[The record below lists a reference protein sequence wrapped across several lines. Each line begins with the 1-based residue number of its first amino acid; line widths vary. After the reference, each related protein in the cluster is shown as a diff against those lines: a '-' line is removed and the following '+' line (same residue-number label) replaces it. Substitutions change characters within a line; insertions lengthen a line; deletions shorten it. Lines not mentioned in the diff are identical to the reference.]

1 MNQQAVI
8 ERITA
13 RKIIPIAVI
22 DDAEQ
27 AVPLAE
33 ALLAGGLDV
42 IEITLRTPAAERALA
57 TISKTFPQML
67 AGAGTILDEAQI
79 PRVAAAGG
87 RFGVA
92 PGLNEAVVRKAQ
104 ACGLPFIPGVMT
116 PSEVERALALGCKLL
131 KFFPA
136 DAAGG
141 VKMLKAIAG
150 PYAHTGVK
158 FIPLGGLNVT
168 NAAEYLALP
177 GVAAVGGSWIVE
189 RKLIAEKNWT
199 AITKLTK
206 EALALVSV
214 VPRNPPP
221 K

>member
-1 MNQQAVI
+1 V
-8 ERITA
+8 
-13 RKIIPIAVI
+13 V
-22 DDAEQ
+22 
-27 AVPLAE
+27 
-33 ALLAGGLDV
+33 
-42 IEITLRTPAAERALA
+42 
-57 TISKTFPQML
+57 
-67 AGAGTILDEAQI
+67 
-79 PRVAAAGG
+79 AAGG

-104 ACGLPFIPGVMT
+104 ECWLPFIPGVMT

-141 VKMLKAIAG
+141 LKMLKAIAA

-158 FIPLGGLNVT
+158 FIPLGGLNAT

-189 RKLIAEKNWT
+189 RKLIKEKNWA
-199 AITKLTK
+199 AISRLVR
-206 EALALVSV
+206 EALTLVGAA
-214 VPRNPPP
+214 

>member
-1 MNQQAVI
+1 MNAESI
-8 ERITA
+8 ANRITA
-13 RKIIPIAVI
+13 KRIVPVVVI

-27 AVPLAE
+27 ALPLAE
-33 ALLAGGLDV
+33 ALLAGGLDA
-42 IEITLRTPAAERALA
+42 IEITLRTPAAEKAIA
-57 TISKTFPQML
+57 AISRKFPDMVV
-67 AGAGTILDEAQI
+67 GAGTVLEEVQI
-79 PRVAAAGG
+79 PRVVAAGA

-104 ACGLPFIPGVMT
+104 ASGLLFIPGVMT

-141 VKMLKAIAG
+141 VKMLKSIAG

-158 FIPLGGLNVT
+158 FIPLGGLNAT
-168 NAAEYLALP
+168 NAGEYLSVP

-189 RKLIAEKNWT
+189 RKLIAERNW
-199 AITKLTK
+199 ARITQLTR
-206 EALALVSV
+206 EALAIA
-214 VPRNPPP
+214 